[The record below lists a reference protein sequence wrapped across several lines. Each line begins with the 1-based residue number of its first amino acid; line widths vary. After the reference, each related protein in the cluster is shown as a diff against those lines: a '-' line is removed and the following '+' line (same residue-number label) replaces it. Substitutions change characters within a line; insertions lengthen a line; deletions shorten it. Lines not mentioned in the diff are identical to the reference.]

1 MPKAPGKS
9 WNSSRGIEVESYI
22 GDPAASVREPGLSNC
37 LSKVGKIVQA
47 ILILENGL
55 AGCSISL
62 TFSQI

>member
-9 WNSSRGIEVESYI
+9 WNSSRGIEVESDI

-37 LSKVGKIVQA
+37 LSKVGKMAQVV
-47 ILILENGL
+47 LVFENNL

-62 TFSQI
+62 VFSQT